1 MPEVKYTLSIDGA
14 PAASDLLQAI
24 QQIEVEDHAN
34 MADMM
39 RLRVTIGIKDGCS
52 GWSFVDDDIFRRL
65 TKLKITVAV
74 GSGRSETLM
83 NSYVIETN
91 ANYANQPGSSVL
103 NVVAMDPTVL
113 MNLEEKVKAWPNMS
127 DSEIASAIFSGPE
140 YKFTPIVDDVSWK
153 RQEND
158 VTVMQRGTDIQF
170 LQQLAHRNGFEVFVE
185 TNGVTGIVEGHF
197 HAPRLDDPSQG
208 VLSVNMRDA
217 TNVNTFNARF
227 DMLRPATA
235 EASNLDDGERESQQA
250 QSSSARETTLGR
262 STTLDTSRPRKV
274 LPSQTGLVRAGEL
287 QTLTQAI
294 TDRSSLAITADG
306 ELNTVAYGGVIR
318 AKRKITVRGAGVY
331 SGEYY
336 VERVHHVFTGD
347 SYTQGFTL
355 RRNATGLSGRESFVE
370 NTALTA

>member
-1 MPEVKYTLSIDGA
+1 MPEVKYTLTIDGA
-14 PAASDLLQAI
+14 PADSDLLQAI

-34 MADMM
+34 MADML
-39 RLRVTIGIKDGCS
+39 RLRITIGIKDGCS
-52 GWSFVDDDIFRRL
+52 GWSFVDDDLFQRL
-65 TKLKITVAV
+65 TRLRLSVAV
-74 GSGRSETLM
+74 GSGRSETLI

-91 ANYANQPGSSVL
+91 ANYANQPGASVL

-127 DSEIASAIFSGPE
+127 DSEIASAIFSGSE
-140 YKFTPIVDDVSWK
+140 YKFTPIVDDVQWK

-158 VTVMQRGTDIQF
+158 ITVMQRGTDIQF

-185 TNGVTGIVEGHF
+185 TNGASGIVEGHF

-217 TNVNTFNARF
+217 TNVNSFNARF

-235 EASNLDDGERESQQA
+235 EAANIDDGERENQQA
-250 QSSSARETTLGR
+250 QSTNTRNTTLGR
-262 STTLDTSRPRKV
+262 SNTLDSARPRRV
-274 LPSQTGLVRAGEL
+274 LPSQTGLVKAGEL
-287 QTLTQAI
+287 QTYTQAI

-331 SGEYY
+331 SGDYY

-347 SYTQGFTL
+347 SYNQSFTL

-370 NTALTA
+370 NTALSA